1 MLGLYRDHYILS
13 LFPSPANG
21 TLPAPRNMEVETLN
35 STTILIT
42 WNTPPRIGTYTYA
55 IVLFNGTNLICFN
68 IGSITSYRIIGLE
81 HLQTYLILV
90 VAMSGNQYSAAYVIH
105 TVEAGMLC

>member
-1 MLGLYRDHYILS
+1 MEHYI
-13 LFPSPANG
+13 
-21 TLPAPRNMEVETLN
+21 PAPRNMEVETLN

-42 WNTPPRIGTYTYA
+42 WNAPPRIGTYTYA
-55 IVLFNGTNLICFN
+55 IVLFNGTDLIYFN

-90 VAMSGNQYSAAYVIH
+90 VAMSGNQYSASYIIH
-105 TVEAGMLC
+105 TLEAGMFVLLQYITM